1 MFKRYFL
8 ISTLTLLTSFAAH
21 GKLLFAETF
30 AAPTLTG
37 WENVALAKQP
47 TSYTTK
53 LDGTNHCLRAVALD
67 SASAFSHHIDFAP
80 PAKLKLRWRWRIS
93 GVATN
98 GSERELKSF
107 DHVARVFIAFDTL
120 IGPPRTLNY
129 LWANV
134 EKPGT
139 VLEHP
144 RSSRAQMFILQSGNQ
159 RAGQWLLE
167 ERDVTADWKKAFPE
181 KAIPKIVALGLMTDS
196 DSLGG
201 KLEADYADLE
211 LMAE

>member
-1 MFKRYFL
+1 MSQRYFL
-8 ISTLTLLTSFAAH
+8 IITLTLLTSFAAH
-21 GKLLFAETF
+21 SKLLFAETF
-30 AAPTLTG
+30 TAPTLAG
-37 WENVALAKQP
+37 WENVALAKRH

-53 LDGTNHCLRAVALD
+53 LDGTNHCLRAVAPD
-67 SASAFSHHIDFAP
+67 SASALSHQLDFAP

-107 DHVARVFIAFDTL
+107 DHAARVFIAFETL

-144 RSSRAQMFILQSGNQ
+144 RSSRAQMFIVQSGNQ

-167 ERDVTADWKKAFPE
+167 ERDVTADWKRVFPDKAM
-181 KAIPKIVALGLMTDS
+181 PKILALGLMTDS

-201 KLEADYADLE
+201 KLEAEYADLE
-211 LMAE
+211 LITE

>member
-1 MFKRYFL
+1 MFKRCLL
-8 ISTLTLLTSFAAH
+8 IGSLSLLAGLTAH

-30 AAPTLTG
+30 AAPNLAG
-37 WENVALAKQP
+37 WENVALAKRS
-47 TSYTTK
+47 TSYATA

-67 SASAFSHHIDFAP
+67 SSSAFSHKLDFVP
-80 PAKLKLRWRWRIS
+80 PAKLKLRWRWKIS
-93 GVATN
+93 GVANN

-107 DHVARVFIAFDTL
+107 DHAARVFIAFDTL
-120 IGPPRTLNY
+120 VGPPRTLNY

-139 VLEHP
+139 TLEHP
-144 RSSRAQMFILQSGNQ
+144 RSSRAQMLVLQSGNQ
-159 RAGQWLLE
+159 HAGEWLLE
-167 ERDVTADWKKAFPE
+167 ERDVTADWKKVFPD
-181 KAIPKIVALGLMTDS
+181 KAMPKIVALGLMTDS